1 MQKHAAVLLTR
12 YVEIDDQMQ
21 KQTIFQPGRTLERA
35 RVSSFFCLRDRDCSI
50 VLDCILDFFGVESWS
65 GSRSFGCVL
74 GFFCLDGRED
84 LLVTDLRL
92 GGICSGDCKEGTR
105 LGCDGGVMADAEAF
119 SLSRSLLLSGGD
131 SRGTAL
137 EEAVSKFV
145 TS

>member
-21 KQTIFQPGRTLERA
+21 KHTNFHPGRTVERA
-35 RVSSFFCLRDRDCSI
+35 RFSSFFCLRDRDCSI
-50 VLDCILDFFGVESWS
+50 ELDCFLDVFCIES
-65 GSRSFGCVL
+65 GSAPRPFGCIL
-74 GFFCLDGRED
+74 GFFCLNGLEY
-84 LLVTDLRL
+84 LMVTDLRL
-92 GGICSGDCKEGTR
+92 GCISSGGCKEGTG

-137 EEAVSKFV
+137 EEAVFKIVMS
-145 TS
+145 